1 MAARVDGMTT
11 RQVLDWSNWTG
22 IPDPAHLSQVQAD
35 GWDAVIL
42 GTQSPSVT
50 RQQYAA
56 CDAAGLPVE
65 ALYVFVYWDSE
76 DTRRINDAFTLAEA
90 FNLKV
95 WLDCEWTMTGYPGTG
110 TWAPDAATLVRLI
123 AAYRAQLTG
132 VYAGIYT
139 GRWWWVPFTGDSHA
153 HASDPLWHADY
164 STPDFDGFE
173 PYGGW
178 TRPTIWQLSS
188 AGVDGVNADLNE
200 EEERIVAVPNTPP
213 TPQQQ
218 ADALH
223 ELAYFIYRGW
233 NLADLSADAK
243 RWTKAAIERVPA

>member
-1 MAARVDGMTT
+1 MTT
-11 RQVLDWSNWTG
+11 RQVLDWSNWSG
-22 IPDPAHLSQVQAD
+22 VPDASHIAQLQAD

-42 GTQSPSVT
+42 GTQFPSVT

-56 CDAAGLPVE
+56 CDAAGFPVE
-65 ALYVFVYWDSE
+65 ALYVFVYWDAE
-76 DTRRINDAFTLAEA
+76 DPRRINDAITLAND
-90 FNLKV
+90 FNVNV
-95 WLDCEWTMTGYPGTG
+95 WLDCEWDKTGYPGTG
-110 TWAPDAATLVRLI
+110 TWAPPADRLNVLI
-123 AAYRAQLTG
+123 LSYVVSLGQRF
-132 VYAGIYT
+132 AGIYT

-153 HASDPLWHADY
+153 HATDPLWHADY
-164 STPDFDGFE
+164 SSPNFDGFV

-200 EEERIVAVPNTPP
+200 EEIWIVAVPPP
-213 TPQQQ
+213 VPTLQQQ

-223 ELAYFIYRGW
+223 EAAYWIYRGW

-243 RWTKAAIERVPA
+243 RWVSFANGRIPA